1 VTQIPVVRHVLD
13 VNDQEAAANLARL
26 NSLGITAVNLMAS
39 PGAGKTTL
47 ILATAAALAGR
58 LRVAVIEGDLAT
70 RIDAD
75 RVAAAGLPVVQIN
88 TDGGCHLDA
97 AMVRSALDQ
106 LPLHA
111 IDLLLIENVGNLVC
125 PANFAL
131 GVHANVVVASV
142 PEGDD
147 KPYKYPGIYARA
159 QGVVLNK
166 ADLVEMLEFDTVA
179 FARGV
184 ALVNPTVPIWQVS
197 ARTGAGLAAWAGW
210 LEALAQAQ
218 RGKRVATSH

>member
-1 VTQIPVVRHVLD
+1 MTEIPVVRHVLD
-13 VNDQEAAANLARL
+13 VNDQGATANLVRL
-26 NSLGITAVNLMAS
+26 NELGITAINLMAS

-97 AMVRSALDQ
+97 AMVHGALDQ
-106 LPLHA
+106 LPLA
-111 IDLLLIENVGNLVC
+111 DIDLLLIENVGNLVC

-142 PEGDD
+142 PEGHD
-147 KPYKYPGIYARA
+147 KPFKYPGIYARA

-166 ADLVEMLEFDTVA
+166 ADMVEVFEFDTA
-179 FARGV
+179 EFARGV
-184 ALVNPTVPIWQVS
+184 ALINAEAPIWQLS
-197 ARTGAGLAAWAGW
+197 SRTGAGIAPWIAWLETLAAT
-210 LEALAQAQ
+210 Q
-218 RGKRVATSH
+218 RSERVRTDG